1 MSRASLTAVCCCPR
15 HPLGRRSLGVCFVR
29 HPIILIALML
39 GACALP
45 GASGVNSFM
54 SAMHPTQ
61 EFCASRGLTL
71 DATTKQCVTPPPQ
84 PPQVAQVQPPPA
96 PAVQQPQV
104 AQAQPTPAT
113 PAAPV
118 RPPPQLHQR
127 AVASVPSEPD
137 AAIDPRLH
145 QDADQ
150 IDELAHF
157 VRASGYR
164 CDSISALGP
173 LPTSRGFKL
182 ACNHSAYKYA
192 IEDKG
197 RRWLVTVE

>member
-1 MSRASLTAVCCCPR
+1 M
-15 HPLGRRSLGVCFVR
+15 
-29 HPIILIALML
+29 ALLL
-39 GACALP
+39 GACAMP
-45 GASGVNSFM
+45 GTSGLSGFM

-61 EFCASRGLTL
+61 DFCASRGLTL
-71 DATTKQCVTPPPQ
+71 DATTKQCVTPPAQPSQTTQAQPAPQTTGTLPQQ
-84 PPQVAQVQPPPA
+84 PPQTPQTAQVQP
-96 PAVQQPQV
+96 V
-104 AQAQPTPAT
+104 TPAG
-113 PAAPV
+113 PV
-118 RPPPQLHQR
+118 QPPPQLHQR
-127 AVASVPSEPD
+127 AAAPIPSEPD

-164 CDSISALGP
+164 CDSISALEP
-173 LPTSRGFKL
+173 LPASRGFKL

-197 RRWLVTVE
+197 SRWLVTVQ

>member
-1 MSRASLTAVCCCPR
+1 MT
-15 HPLGRRSLGVCFVR
+15 
-29 HPIILIALML
+29 LML
-39 GACALP
+39 GACAMP
-45 GASGVNSFM
+45 GTSGMSSFM

-61 EFCASRGLTL
+61 DFCASHGLTL
-71 DATTKQCVTPPPQ
+71 DATTKQCVTPPAQAAAPQ
-84 PPQVAQVQPPPA
+84 AGPQSAPQAAQAQPA
-96 PAVQQPQV
+96 PATTGALAQQPAQPPQV
-104 AQAQPTPAT
+104 AQAQPAT
-113 PAAPV
+113 PAVPAGPV
-118 RPPPQLHQR
+118 QPPAQLHQR
-127 AVASVPSEPD
+127 AVASIPSEPD

-164 CDSISALGP
+164 CDSISALAP

-197 RRWLVTVE
+197 ARWLVTVQ